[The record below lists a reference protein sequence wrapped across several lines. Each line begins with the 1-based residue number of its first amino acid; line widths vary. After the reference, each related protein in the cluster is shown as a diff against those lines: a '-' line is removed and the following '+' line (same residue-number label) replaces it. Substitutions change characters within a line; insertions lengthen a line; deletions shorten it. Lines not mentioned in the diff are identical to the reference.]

1 MKPLSIEGAWLYEPR
16 LHGDGRGVFLE
27 AFQRE
32 AFRLATGRPL
42 ELAQVNCSV
51 SRRGVVRGVH
61 FADLPPGQA
70 KYVTCVRGAVR
81 DVVVDLRRGSPTYRR
96 WEAVDLDDRDRRA
109 VFLSEGLGHAF
120 QAGTDDATVVYLT
133 TSGYSPDREHGVHPL
148 DPELGITWLPET
160 EPLLSP
166 KDAAAPTIA
175 AAEAQGLLPAYE
187 DCVRYVSSLA
197 PPLSEETP

>member
-1 MKPLSIEGAWLYEPR
+1 MKSLSIEGAWLYEPL
-16 LHGDGRGVFLE
+16 LHDDERGTFLE
-27 AFQRE
+27 VFQSQAFE
-32 AFRLATGRPL
+32 LATGRRL

-81 DVVVDLRRGSPTYRR
+81 DVIVDLRTGSPTYRA
-96 WEAVDLDDRDRRA
+96 WEAVELDDRDRRA

-120 QAGTDDATVVYLT
+120 QAITDDATVVYLT
-133 TSGYSPDREHGVHPL
+133 TSGYAPGREHGVHPL
-148 DPELGITWLPET
+148 DPELGITWLPGM

-166 KDAAAPTIA
+166 KDAVAPTLA
-175 AAEAQGLLPAYE
+175 VAEAQGLLPAYE

-197 PPLSEETP
+197 TPLSEETP

>member
-1 MKPLSIEGAWLYEPR
+1 MKPLSIDGAWLYEPL
-16 LHGDGRGVFLE
+16 LHDDERGTFLE
-27 AFQRE
+27 AFQGQ
-32 AFRLATGRPL
+32 AFELATGRRL

-70 KYVTCVRGAVR
+70 KYVTCVHGAVR
-81 DVVVDLRRGSPTYRR
+81 DVIVDLRPGSPTYRA
-96 WEAVDLDDRDRRA
+96 WEAVELDDRSRRA

-120 QAGTDDATVVYLT
+120 QAITDDATVVYLT
-133 TSGYSPDREHGVHPL
+133 TSGYNPGREHGIDPL
-148 DPELGITWLPET
+148 DPELGITWLPDT

-166 KDAAAPTIA
+166 KDAAAPTVA

-197 PPLSEETP
+197 TPLSEETP

>member
-1 MKPLSIEGAWLYEPR
+1 MKPLSIEGAWLYEP
-16 LHGDGRGVFLE
+16 LVHDDERGTFLE
-27 AFQRE
+27 AFQGQ
-32 AFRLATGRPL
+32 AFELATGRRL

-70 KYVTCVRGAVR
+70 KYVTCVHGAVR
-81 DVVVDLRRGSPTYRR
+81 DVIVDLRPGSPTYRA
-96 WEAVDLDDRDRRA
+96 WEAVELDDRSRRA

-120 QAGTDDATVVYLT
+120 QAITDDATVVYLT
-133 TSGYSPDREHGVHPL
+133 TSGYNPGREHGIDPL
-148 DPELGITWLPET
+148 DPELGITWLPDT

-166 KDAAAPTIA
+166 KDAAAPTVA

-197 PPLSEETP
+197 TPLSEETP